1 MSEKQISA
9 RTQQKID
16 LTANWEKAI
25 NFVPKK
31 GEIIVYSDGGGTGI
45 PKIKVGDGATK
56 VGSLEFITVN
66 SNASLSINGKTY
78 NGSAAID
85 VGVIGAAYGGSG
97 KTSLSASANAFLNSL
112 PYGSTSEATLTDD
125 HSFYMNGL
133 TGQTNYKVPMSS
145 VYTYVKGKLDSVYQP
160 VGSYL
165 TAIPKATTSVL
176 GGIKLGAGLT
186 AADDGTVNVSVGGA
200 TITLKTWTD
209 ADVA

>member
-16 LTANWEKAI
+16 TTANWAKAT

-45 PKIKVGDGATK
+45 PKMKVGDGATK

-97 KTSLSASANAFLNSL
+97 ETSLSASANAYLNSL
-112 PYGSTSEATLTDD
+112 PYNSAPEDTLTDNHIFFTND
-125 HSFYMNGL
+125 P
-133 TGQTNYKVPMSS
+133 TGQTNCSAPMSK
-145 VYTYVKGKLDSVYQP
+145 VYTYMKGKLDSVYQP
-160 VGSYL
+160 IGSYL

-176 GGIKLGAGLT
+176 GGIKLGTGLT
-186 AADDGTVNVSVGGA
+186 AAADGTVNVSVGGA